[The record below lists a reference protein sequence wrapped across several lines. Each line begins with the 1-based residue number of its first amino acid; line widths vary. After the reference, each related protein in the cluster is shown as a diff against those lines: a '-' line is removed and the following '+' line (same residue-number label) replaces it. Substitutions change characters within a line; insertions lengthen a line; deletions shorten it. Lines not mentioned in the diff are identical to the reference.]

1 MLPFG
6 IRRLMPLPTSQDG
19 RSARRSLRRWLQF
32 RFRAGERNVTL
43 AVIAIGVSL
52 FGVVR
57 FYVTPERLRASRD
70 IERISAG
77 LKETFAAESVAR
89 GRTGDFADPGPLF
102 RRRANG
108 LGIGYVTV
116 QASVGDQNH
125 WYVKLRDDSAATVCT
140 HLVTFLD
147 ERDVVRPRCRV
158 AELSDR

>member
-1 MLPFG
+1 
-6 IRRLMPLPTSQDG
+6 MPLPTSQDG

-43 AVIAIGVSL
+43 VVIAMAVSL
-52 FGVVR
+52 FAIVR
-57 FYVTPERLRASRD
+57 FYVTPERLRAPRD
-70 IERISAG
+70 IERISEG
-77 LKETFAAESVAR
+77 LGETFAVESVAR
-89 GRTGDFADPGPLF
+89 SKSGHFADPGPLF

-108 LGIGYVTV
+108 LGIGYVSV
-116 QASVGDQNH
+116 QSSAGDQNH

-158 AELSDR
+158 AEPSDR